1 MNFDK
6 SKIIPIKGDA
16 SFRKF
21 YRKKIN
27 KKSSIIVYA
36 KKEKIKNL
44 LNYDAINKLLL
55 KNKIFT
61 PKLLS
66 ENFFKN
72 FIEIEDLGTKT
83 IFDIF
88 KKKKVNKLKIY
99 KKILVVLIKLQNINS
114 RKIKN
119 FKKKYYKIPNYS
131 KKLVFNEANLFLDW
145 YVPQVINKN
154 KISKVKKDLKKI
166 ITSLIKKIQLP
177 NNTFVH
183 RDFHVSNL
191 MINNNKIS
199 IIDSQD
205 AVYGNIAY
213 DLASLIDDVRL
224 KTSKNLKEMIYK
236 NYFNLSKKKI
246 NKKKFKNDFEIL
258 SVLRNLKVIGIFT
271 RLAQR
276 DNKKK
281 YLKLIPY
288 TWKLIEGRINNNDV
302 FIDLKKKLK
311 DNFPKKIRKKNEN

>member
-44 LNYDAINKLLL
+44 LNYDTINKLLL

-66 ENFFKN
+66 ENFSRN

-131 KKLVFNEANLFLDW
+131 KKLIFKEANLFLDW

-154 KISKVKKDLKKI
+154 KISKVKKDFKKI

-205 AVYGNIAY
+205 AVYGNITY

-288 TWKLIEGRINNNDV
+288 TWKLIEDRIDNNDV
-302 FIDLKKKLK
+302 FIDLKKKLE
-311 DNFPKKIRKKNEN
+311 DSFPKKIRIKK